1 MSGGALVFLLSA
13 VIVVLA
19 FLLIYQQFVFTKG
32 IRKELKQAGEKLEK
46 ILRTASDEKLTIF
59 TDHKELMELAAQIN
73 GLLLD
78 RQRMKAEYRRQ
89 KLASK
94 KMLANI
100 SHDIKTPLT
109 VILGYLEM
117 LRLERGKD
125 VANDKDATNA
135 GDAASAENTISAE
148 DATSAGDATLKKVE
162 AKAKQVAELI
172 NQFFTLAKLEAGDM
186 KLEEERLEI
195 GELCREN
202 VLGFYDVLS
211 QKDYEVDIS
220 IPEEKIFIRG
230 DRNGIERI
238 LYNLLSN
245 AICYGGE
252 GKYLGMALRQEE
264 GMVRIDV
271 IDKGRGIPKE
281 AAPYVFDRLYTGED
295 SRNREIQGNGL
306 GLTIARNLARQMGGD
321 ITLSS
326 QPGVRTVFTVKLPKY
341 SK

>member
-1 MSGGALVFLLSA
+1 MSGETLVFLLLV

-19 FLLIYQQFVFTKG
+19 SFLIYQRFAFTKG
-32 IRKELKQAGEKLEK
+32 IRKELKQAAEKLEK
-46 ILRTASDEKLTIF
+46 ILRTDSDEKLTVF
-59 TDHKELMELAAQIN
+59 TDHKELMALAAQIN

-109 VILGYLEM
+109 VILGYLEIM
-117 LRLERGKD
+117 RLEQEEG
-125 VANDKDATNA
+125 
-135 GDAASAENTISAE
+135 AA
-148 DATSAGDATLKKVE
+148 DATLEKVE

-211 QKDYEVDIS
+211 QKDYEVDLS
-220 IPEEKIFIRG
+220 IPDEKIFVRG
-230 DRNGIERI
+230 DRNAVERI

-245 AICYGGE
+245 AIRYGGD
-252 GKYLGMALRQEE
+252 GKYMGVELREDGE
-264 GMVRIDV
+264 MVRIDI
-271 IDKGRGIPKE
+271 IDKGQGISDE
-281 AAPYVFDRLYTGED
+281 AAEHVFDRLYTGED
-295 SRNREIQGNGL
+295 SRNWEIKGNGL

-326 QPGVRTVFTVKLPKY
+326 QPGVRTVFAVTLKFDETIQ
-341 SK
+341 

>member
-1 MSGGALVFLLSA
+1 M
-13 VIVVLA
+13 
-19 FLLIYQQFVFTKG
+19 
-32 IRKELKQAGEKLEK
+32 KQAAEKLEK
-46 ILRTASDEKLTIF
+46 ILRTDSDEKLTVF
-59 TDHKELMELAAQIN
+59 TDHKELMALAAQVN

-117 LRLERGKD
+117 MRLEQGKG
-125 VANDKDATNA
+125 A
-135 GDAASAENTISAE
+135 GAA
-148 DATSAGDATLKKVE
+148 DATLEKVE

-172 NQFFTLAKLEAGDM
+172 NQFFTLEKLEAGEM
-186 KLEEERLEI
+186 KLAKERLEI

-211 QKDYEVDIS
+211 QKDYEVELS
-220 IPEEKIFIRG
+220 IPEEKIFVRG
-230 DRNGIERI
+230 DRNAIERI
-238 LYNLLSN
+238 LSNLLSN
-245 AICYGGE
+245 AIRYGGD
-252 GKYLGMALRQEE
+252 GKYLGVALRKEK
-264 GMVRIDV
+264 GAVRIDV
-271 IDKGRGIPKE
+271 TDKGRGIREE
-281 AAPYVFDRLYTGED
+281 AASHVFDRLYTGED

-326 QPGVRTVFTVKLPKY
+326 QPGVRTVFSVTMELWDN
-341 SK
+341 

>member
-1 MSGGALVFLLSA
+1 MSSDVLIFLLLTLIIFLVFLL
-13 VIVVLA
+13 V
-19 FLLIYQQFVFTKG
+19 YQQFAFTKG
-32 IRKELKQAGEKLEK
+32 IRKELKQVGEKLEK
-46 ILRTASDEKLTIF
+46 ILRTDSDEKLTAF

-117 LRLERGKD
+117 MRLERKEG
-125 VANDKDATNA
+125 
-135 GDAASAENTISAE
+135 AS
-148 DATSAGDATLKKVE
+148 DATLEKVE
-162 AKAKQVAELI
+162 AKAKQVSELI
-172 NQFFTLAKLEAGDM
+172 SQFFTLAKLEAGDM

-211 QKDYEVDIS
+211 QKDYEVELS
-220 IPEEKIFIRG
+220 IPDEKNFVRG
-230 DRNGIERI
+230 DRNAVERI

-245 AICYGGE
+245 AIRYGGD
-252 GKYLGMALRQEE
+252 GKYLGIDLKKE
-264 GMVRIDV
+264 GGTVRIDV
-271 IDKGRGIPKE
+271 IDKGQGISTE
-281 AAPYVFDRLYTGED
+281 ASEHVFDRLYTGED
-295 SRNREIQGNGL
+295 SRNREIKGNGL

-326 QPGVRTVFTVKLPKY
+326 RSGVKTVFRVTMKLWD
-341 SK
+341 S

>member
-1 MSGGALVFLLSA
+1 MSGEVLCFLLVSLTA
-13 VIVVLA
+13 VLA
-19 FLLIYQQFVFTKG
+19 ILLIYQQFVFTKG
-32 IRKELKQAGEKLEK
+32 IRRELKQAAEKLEK
-46 ILRTASDEKLTIF
+46 ILRTDSDEKLTVF
-59 TDHKELMELAAQIN
+59 TDHKELMALAAQVN

-117 LRLERGKD
+117 MRLEQGE
-125 VANDKDATNA
+125 
-135 GDAASAENTISAE
+135 GAA
-148 DATSAGDATLKKVE
+148 DATLEKVE

-172 NQFFTLAKLEAGDM
+172 NQFFTLEKLEAGEM
-186 KLEEERLEI
+186 KLAKERLEI

-211 QKDYEVDIS
+211 QKDYEVELS
-220 IPEEKIFIRG
+220 IPEEKIFVRG
-230 DRNGIERI
+230 DRNAIERI
-238 LYNLLSN
+238 LSNLLSN
-245 AICYGGE
+245 AIRYGGD
-252 GKYLGMALRQEE
+252 GKYLGVALRKEK
-264 GMVRIDV
+264 GAVRIDV
-271 IDKGRGIPKE
+271 TDKGRGIREE
-281 AAPYVFDRLYTGED
+281 AASHVFDRLYTGED

-326 QPGVRTVFTVKLPKY
+326 QPGVRTVFSVTMELWDN
-341 SK
+341 